1 MARKKISN
9 RAQVEKI
16 LQSAQKAI
24 AKAEKSG
31 KTVPEYIK
39 KMAST
44 PIKTRY
50 SKREVEG
57 FKYHLDPRHI
67 AAEARKTRILS
78 FSTND
83 GGTHELVVHAT
94 DKEFPRKLGKEVYS
108 GIKYALEHHPSRDFD
123 IELRK
128 FLSFLDYNVK
138 LIKWRSIN
146 PNNFIIN
153 TFKEIK
159 MDDFVR
165 KFLEKYDAVITESV
179 ITAMNST
186 SIVEELNKTETS
198 TVKETIETAVETSY
212 FYAGVEALVGS
223 GRFSEKEYE
232 KYIDFSKEKA
242 MASFADNL
250 NITPER
256 AQTLYDFFQK
266 SSVWA
271 TYRKDFKPSDD
282 KVMNDLLDYIES
294 GLNSGMS
301 ISAIDN
307 IIDTNKV
314 KSDTLLVRR
323 ALENAIQNATKS
335 N

>member
-1 MARKKISN
+1 MVKKSMSN
-9 RAQVEKI
+9 RAQIEKI
-16 LQSAQKAI
+16 LKSAKNAI

-39 KMAST
+39 KLASK
-44 PIKTRY
+44 PLKSRY
-50 SKREVEG
+50 SKREVEK

-67 AAEARKTRILS
+67 AAEARKTRVLS
-78 FSTND
+78 FSTSES
-83 GGTHELVVHAT
+83 GTHELVVHAT

-128 FLSFLDYNVK
+128 FLSFLGYNVK
-138 LIKWRSIN
+138 LVKWRSLN

-153 TFKEIK
+153 TFKDIK

-165 KFLEKYDAVITESV
+165 KFLDKYDDD
-179 ITAMNST
+179 
-186 SIVEELNKTETS
+186 
-198 TVKETIETAVETSY
+198 ETSY

-223 GRFSEKEYE
+223 GRFSEEEYE
-232 KYIDFSKEKA
+232 KYVDFSKQKA
-242 MASFADNL
+242 MDSFADNL

-282 KVMNDLLDYIES
+282 IAMDDLLDYIEG

-301 ISAIDN
+301 ISDIDN

-323 ALENAIQNATKS
+323 ALENAIKNATKS

>member
-1 MARKKISN
+1 MARKKMSN

-31 KTVPEYIK
+31 QTVPEYIK

-67 AAEARKTRILS
+67 AAEARKTRVLS
-78 FSTND
+78 FSTNE

-94 DKEFPRKLGKEVYS
+94 DKEFPRKLGKEVYV

-128 FLSFLDYNVK
+128 FLSFLGYNVK
-138 LIKWRSIN
+138 LIKWRSLN
-146 PNNFIIN
+146 PRNFIIN

-159 MDDFVR
+159 IDDFVR
-165 KFLEKYDAVITESV
+165 KFINKYDDD
-179 ITAMNST
+179 
-186 SIVEELNKTETS
+186 
-198 TVKETIETAVETSY
+198 ETSY

-250 NITPER
+250 QITPER
-256 AQTLYDFFQK
+256 AQTIYDFFQK

-282 KVMNDLLDYIES
+282 ISMDDLLDYIEE

-301 ISAIDN
+301 ISDIDN

-323 ALENAIQNATKS
+323 ALENAIQNATNS

>member
-1 MARKKISN
+1 MVKKAMSN
-9 RAQVEKI
+9 RAQIERIMK
-16 LQSAQKAI
+16 SAEKAI
-24 AKAEKSG
+24 SKAEKLG
-31 KTVPEYIK
+31 QTVPDYIK
-39 KMAST
+39 KLAST
-44 PIKTRY
+44 PIKSRY
-50 SKREVEG
+50 SKREVEKY
-57 FKYHLDPRHI
+57 KYHLDPRHI
-67 AAEARKTRILS
+67 AAEARKTKILS
-78 FSTND
+78 FSTNE

-128 FLSFLDYNVK
+128 FLSFLGYNVK
-138 LIKWRSIN
+138 LVKWRSLN

-153 TFKEIK
+153 TFKDIK

-165 KFLEKYDAVITESV
+165 KFLDKYDDD
-179 ITAMNST
+179 
-186 SIVEELNKTETS
+186 
-198 TVKETIETAVETSY
+198 ETSY
-212 FYAGVEALVGS
+212 FYAGVEALIGS

-232 KYIDFSKEKA
+232 KYIDFSKQKA

-256 AQTLYDFFQK
+256 AQSIYDFFQK

-282 KVMNDLLDYIES
+282 KSMDDLLGYIEE
-294 GLNSGMS
+294 GLNSGMT
-301 ISAIDN
+301 ISDIDN

-323 ALENAIQNATKS
+323 ALEKAIQNVTKS

>member
-1 MARKKISN
+1 MAKKSMSN

-31 KTVPEYIK
+31 KKVPDYIK
-39 KMAST
+39 KLAST
-44 PIKTRY
+44 LLKTRY
-50 SKREVEG
+50 SKREVEK

-78 FSTND
+78 FSTNE

-94 DKEFPRKLGKEVYS
+94 DKEFPRKLAKEVYV
-108 GIKYALEHHPSRDFD
+108 GVKYALEHHPSRDFD

-128 FLSFLDYNVK
+128 FLSFLGYNVK

-146 PNNFIIN
+146 PKNFIIN
-153 TFKEIK
+153 TFQEIK
-159 MDDFVR
+159 IDDFIK
-165 KFLEKYDAVITESV
+165 KFLEKYDDD
-179 ITAMNST
+179 
-186 SIVEELNKTETS
+186 
-198 TVKETIETAVETSY
+198 ETSY

-232 KYIDFSKEKA
+232 KYIEFSKQKA

-256 AQTLYDFFQK
+256 AQTIYDFFQK

-282 KVMNDLLDYIES
+282 VSMETLLGDIEEALDS
-294 GLNSGMS
+294 GLNVSD
-301 ISAIDN
+301 IDN
-307 IIDTNKV
+307 IIDINKI
-314 KSDTLLVRR
+314 KNDTLLVRR

>member
-1 MARKKISN
+1 MTRKKMSN

-16 LQSAQKAI
+16 LKSAQKAI
-24 AKAEKSG
+24 AKAEKTG
-31 KTVPEYIK
+31 QTVPDYIK

-44 PIKTRY
+44 PIKSRY
-50 SKREVEG
+50 TKREIEK

-67 AAEARKTRILS
+67 AAEARKIKVLS
-78 FSTND
+78 FSTIE

-108 GIKYALEHHPSRDFD
+108 GIKYALEHYPSRDFD

-128 FLSFLDYNVK
+128 FLSFLGYNVK
-138 LIKWRSIN
+138 RSLN

-153 TFKEIK
+153 TFKDIK
-159 MDDFVR
+159 MNDFVR
-165 KFLEKYDAVITESV
+165 KFLDKYDDD
-179 ITAMNST
+179 
-186 SIVEELNKTETS
+186 
-198 TVKETIETAVETSY
+198 ETSY

-223 GRFSEKEYE
+223 GRFSEKEYQ
-232 KYIDFSKEKA
+232 KYIDFSKQKA

-271 TYRKDFKPSDD
+271 TYRKNFKPSDD
-282 KVMNDLLDYIES
+282 IAMNDLLDYIEG
-294 GLNSGMS
+294 GLNSGMT
-301 ISAIDN
+301 ISDIDN

-314 KSDTLLVRR
+314 KSDTTLVRR

>member
-1 MARKKISN
+1 MGKKSMSN

-31 KTVPEYIK
+31 QTVPDIIK
-39 KMAST
+39 KIAST

-50 SKREVEG
+50 SKREVEK

-78 FSTND
+78 FSTNE

-94 DKEFPRKLGKEVYS
+94 DKEFPRKLGKEVYV
-108 GIKYALEHHPSRDFD
+108 GVKYALEHHPSRDFD

-128 FLSFLDYNVK
+128 FLSFLGYNVK
-138 LIKWRSIN
+138 LVKWRSLN

-153 TFKEIK
+153 TFKDIK

-165 KFLEKYDAVITESV
+165 NFLDKYDDD
-179 ITAMNST
+179 
-186 SIVEELNKTETS
+186 
-198 TVKETIETAVETSY
+198 ETSY

-223 GRFSEKEYE
+223 GRFSEEEYK
-232 KYIDFSKEKA
+232 KYEEFAKQKA

-256 AQTLYDFFQK
+256 AQTIYDFFQK

-282 KVMNDLLDYIES
+282 ITMDELLNYIEE

>member
-1 MARKKISN
+1 MARKKMSN
-9 RAQVEKI
+9 RAQIEKI
-16 LQSAQKAI
+16 LKSAEKAI
-24 AKAEKSG
+24 AKAEKLG

-67 AAEARKTRILS
+67 AAEARKTRVLS
-78 FSTND
+78 FSTNE

-94 DKEFPRKLGKEVYS
+94 DKEFPRKLAKEVYV
-108 GIKYALEHHPSRDFD
+108 GVKYALEHHPSRDFD

-128 FLSFLDYNVK
+128 FLSFLGYDVK
-138 LIKWRSIN
+138 LIKWRSIT
-146 PNNFIIN
+146 PKNFIIN
-153 TFKEIK
+153 TFKDIK
-159 MDDFVR
+159 MNDFVR
-165 KFLEKYDAVITESV
+165 KFIEKYDD
-179 ITAMNST
+179 N
-186 SIVEELNKTETS
+186 
-198 TVKETIETAVETSY
+198 ETSY

-223 GRFSEKEYE
+223 GRFSEEEYK
-232 KYIDFSKEKA
+232 KYVDFSKQKA
-242 MASFADNL
+242 IASFADNL

-282 KVMNDLLDYIES
+282 ISMDDLLDYIEE

-301 ISAIDN
+301 ISDIDN

>member
-1 MARKKISN
+1 MGKKSMSN

-31 KTVPEYIK
+31 QTVPDNIK
-39 KMAST
+39 KIAST

-50 SKREVEG
+50 SKREVEK

-78 FSTND
+78 FSTNE

-94 DKEFPRKLGKEVYS
+94 DKEFPRKLGKEVYV
-108 GIKYALEHHPSRDFD
+108 GVKYALEHHPSRDFD

-128 FLSFLDYNVK
+128 FLSFLGYNVN
-138 LIKWRSIN
+138 LIKWRSLN
-146 PNNFIIN
+146 PKNFIIN

-159 MDDFVR
+159 KDDFIR
-165 KFLEKYDAVITESV
+165 KFLKKYDDD
-179 ITAMNST
+179 
-186 SIVEELNKTETS
+186 
-198 TVKETIETAVETSY
+198 ETSY

-232 KYIDFSKEKA
+232 NFIDFSKQKA

-282 KVMNDLLDYIES
+282 ITMDELLNYIEE
-294 GLNSGMS
+294 GLNSGIT
-301 ISAIDN
+301 ISDIDN

-314 KSDTLLVRR
+314 NSDTTLVRR

>member
-1 MARKKISN
+1 MARKKMSN

-31 KTVPEYIK
+31 QTVPDYIK
-39 KMAST
+39 KIAST
-44 PIKTRY
+44 PIKSRY
-50 SKREVEG
+50 SKREVEK

-67 AAEARKTRILS
+67 AAEARKTRVLS

-128 FLSFLDYNVK
+128 FLSFLGYNVK
-138 LIKWRSIN
+138 LIKWRSLN

-153 TFKEIK
+153 TFKDIK
-159 MDDFVR
+159 MNDFVR
-165 KFLEKYDAVITESV
+165 KFLDKYDDD
-179 ITAMNST
+179 
-186 SIVEELNKTETS
+186 
-198 TVKETIETAVETSY
+198 ETSY

-232 KYIDFSKEKA
+232 KYIDFSKQKA
-242 MASFADNL
+242 MTSFADNL
-250 NITPER
+250 QITPER

-282 KVMNDLLDYIES
+282 KSVDDLLDYIEE
-294 GLNSGMS
+294 GLNSGMT
-301 ISAIDN
+301 ISDIDN

>member
-1 MARKKISN
+1 MARKKMSN

-16 LQSAQKAI
+16 LQSAQKSI
-24 AKAEKSG
+24 AKAEKTG
-31 KTVPEYIK
+31 QTVPDYIK
-39 KMAST
+39 KLAST
-44 PIKTRY
+44 PIKSRY
-50 SKREVEG
+50 SKREVEK

-78 FSTND
+78 FSTNE

-94 DKEFPRKLGKEVYS
+94 DKEFPRKLGKGVYS

-128 FLSFLDYNVK
+128 FLSFLGYNVK
-138 LIKWRSIN
+138 LIKWRSLN

-153 TFKEIK
+153 TFKDIK

-165 KFLEKYDAVITESV
+165 KFLEKYDVD
-179 ITAMNST
+179 
-186 SIVEELNKTETS
+186 
-198 TVKETIETAVETSY
+198 ETSY

-223 GRFSEKEYE
+223 GRFSEEEYE
-232 KYIDFSKEKA
+232 KYIDFSKQKA

-256 AQTLYDFFQK
+256 AQTIYDFFQK
-266 SSVWA
+266 SSVWN
-271 TYRKDFKPSDD
+271 TYRKNFKPSDD
-282 KVMNDLLDYIES
+282 ISMETLLGDIEEALDS
-294 GLNSGMS
+294 GINVSDIDG
-301 ISAIDN
+301 IIDN
-307 IIDTNKV
+307 NKV
-314 KSDTLLVRR
+314 KGDTTLVRR

>member
-1 MARKKISN
+1 MARKKMSN

-24 AKAEKSG
+24 AKAEKTG
-31 KTVPEYIK
+31 QTVPDYIK
-39 KMAST
+39 KIAST
-44 PIKTRY
+44 PIKSRY
-50 SKREVEG
+50 SKREVEK

-78 FSTND
+78 FSTNE

-94 DKEFPRKLGKEVYS
+94 NKEFPRKLGKEVYS

-128 FLSFLDYNVK
+128 FLSFLGYNVK
-138 LIKWRSIN
+138 LVKWRSIN
-146 PNNFIIN
+146 PKNFIIN

-165 KFLEKYDAVITESV
+165 KFIDKYDDD
-179 ITAMNST
+179 
-186 SIVEELNKTETS
+186 
-198 TVKETIETAVETSY
+198 ETSY

-232 KYIDFSKEKA
+232 KYIDFSKQKA

-256 AQTLYDFFQK
+256 AQTIYDFFQK

-282 KVMNDLLDYIES
+282 ISMDDLLGYIEE
-294 GLNSGMS
+294 GLNSGMT

-314 KSDTLLVRR
+314 KNDTLLVRR
-323 ALENAIQNATKS
+323 TLENAIQNATKS

>member
-1 MARKKISN
+1 MARKKMSN

-31 KTVPEYIK
+31 KTVPDYIK
-39 KMAST
+39 KLAST
-44 PIKTRY
+44 PIKSHY
-50 SKREVEG
+50 SEREVEK

-67 AAEARKTRILS
+67 AAEARKTRVLS
-78 FSTND
+78 FSTNE

-108 GIKYALEHHPSRDFD
+108 GIKYALEHYPSRNFD

-128 FLSFLDYNVK
+128 FLSFLGYNVK
-138 LIKWRSIN
+138 LVKWRSLN

-165 KFLEKYDAVITESV
+165 KFLDKYDDD
-179 ITAMNST
+179 
-186 SIVEELNKTETS
+186 
-198 TVKETIETAVETSY
+198 ETSY

-223 GRFSEKEYE
+223 GRFSEKEY
-232 KYIDFSKEKA
+232 KKFIDFSKEKA

-282 KVMNDLLDYIES
+282 ITMDDLLDYIEE

-314 KSDTLLVRR
+314 KSDTTLVRR
-323 ALENAIQNATKS
+323 ALENAVQNATKTI
-335 N
+335 